1 MKSVLLYG
9 KVQRVSKI
17 KSMTIQAESNLSYKW
32 TFCPDSDAKGKFW
45 AHKTISIQPLVTM
58 NLHSQHY
65 NSLVQST

>member
-1 MKSVLLYG
+1 MKSVLSYG

-17 KSMTIQAESNLSYKW
+17 KSMINLSYKW

-58 NLHSQHY
+58 NIHSQHY